1 MRKWALMAA
10 GLSAVMSIQAV
21 ACTQPTHEQTGTD
34 EGALGGGSY
43 VLVGDQRVAAPTLDS
58 VTFEN
63 GKSQIVEQSQEGASE
78 TWAKT
83 ADGRKFVILSQTQQ
97 NGLIDARGY
106 IEDASGARTPFEL
119 KNVSGNIQ
127 GPGLTASGIQP
138 KGWFVILLVVVIIV
152 VVIIV
157 VAPPV
162 INSYQCSQRST
173 GDCLCQKEIPEPT
186 KCTVGGSIDENGKGV
201 KACAEIDKN
210 QTTCQ
215 CRPRDPSSTVD
226 CSKLAP
232 QAATATAA
240 PAEAK

>member
-1 MRKWALMAA
+1 MRKCALMAA

-21 ACTQPTHEQTGTD
+21 ACTQPTREPTGTD
-34 EGALGGGSY
+34 EGALGSESY
-43 VLVGDQRVAAPTLDS
+43 VLVGDQRVTAPTLDS
-58 VTFEN
+58 ATFEH
-63 GKSQIVEQSQEGASE
+63 GKSEIVEQSQEGASE

-83 ADGRKFVILSQTQQ
+83 ADGRRYVVLSQTQE
-97 NGLIDARGY
+97 NDLISARGY
-106 IEDASGARTPFEL
+106 IEEANGARTPFEL

-127 GPGLTASGIQP
+127 QPGLMASGVQP
-138 KGWFVILLVVVIIV
+138 KGFFLILLVVVIV
-152 VVIIV
+152 VVVLIV
-157 VAPPV
+157 VAPPI

-201 KACAEIDKN
+201 KACAEIDKT
-210 QTTCQ
+210 QTSCQ

-232 QAATATAA
+232 QAATATTT